1 MIKRGRGRPK
11 GSKNKAKIN
20 KEELKFTENNTI
32 IPALFGTEE
41 ELKKEI
47 RKLRKLK
54 NQMKAGS
61 KERIKYHRQWKR
73 LKYELKVLRTVDP
86 EKEPIVK
93 EILKLEPDF
102 IKLKINLYK
111 FTESQLQ
118 KHLNIIKRKR
128 GIE

>member
-1 MIKRGRGRPK
+1 MSNIEKMFPL
-11 GSKNKAKIN
+11 I
-20 KEELKFTENNTI
+20 
-32 IPALFGTEE
+32 
-41 ELKKEI
+41 
-47 RKLRKLK
+47 
-54 NQMKAGS
+54 
-61 KERIKYHRQWKR
+61 HRQWKR